1 MSTTAHIRERAI
13 ARLRAALTYW
23 LATTRPDGRPHSMPV
38 WGVWVDDAL
47 WFGTGGQKA
56 RNLAHQPYAV
66 AHVESGEDVAIVE
79 GPVERLPF
87 AEAPAA
93 VVAAYGAKYVDPT
106 TGEPFPLDGAGEQ
119 PGDAALY
126 VLRPRSATPGSRAR
140 SWRRRRAGPSRT
152 ARSARPGLAGA
163 STPMRLGA

>member
-1 MSTTAHIRERAI
+1 MSTVPHIRERAI

-47 WFGTGGQKA
+47 WFGTGGQKI
-56 RNLAHQPYAV
+56 RNLAHEPYAV

-126 VLRPRSATPGSRAR
+126 VLRPRIGHA
-140 SWRRRRAGPSRT
+140 W
-152 ARSARPGLAGA
+152 LEGA
-163 STPMRLGA
+163 FVETQTRWTFEDGA